1 MCVGIGAGCDSEKGS
16 RYMSVAVITGA
27 AGELGAACARQF
39 VDHHLVMVDLKR
51 DELEMRA
58 QPLQALGHKTTCMTV
73 DITKQDDCL
82 RFAALVEDLGGF
94 DVLVHTAGVA
104 PPAPP
109 ETIYAVNLY
118 GTANLLNA
126 FERLVRP
133 GTVGVCLASIA
144 GHRRLTYQFDSL
156 LLAPDMTPLTLA
168 STIEKRAPSIAKTR
182 LAYAAS
188 KRGTILQVQSRASRW
203 TMAGGRLL
211 SVSPSVIGDTTMGA
225 NRQAAIK
232 QGGDVSI
239 TRSGTSVEIAAI
251 VQFAASRKASFMS
264 GSDLLA
270 DGGFLAEINYYFDP
284 ARRDSWHA
292 LEL

>member
-1 MCVGIGAGCDSEKGS
+1 MP
-16 RYMSVAVITGA
+16 VAVITGA

-39 VDHHLVMVDLKR
+39 VDHHLVMVDSKR
-51 DELEMRA
+51 DALEMRA
-58 QPLQALGHKTTCMTV
+58 QPLQSLGHRTTCMTV

-94 DVLVHTAGVA
+94 DVLVHAAGVA

-109 ETIYAVNLY
+109 EAIYAVNLY

-156 LLAPDMTPLTLA
+156 LLAPDMPPLTLA
-168 STIEKRAPSIAKTR
+168 STIERHAPSIAKTR

-188 KRGTILQVQSRASRW
+188 KRGTILQVQSHAPRW

-211 SVSPSVIGDTTMGA
+211 SVSPSVISDTTMGA

-232 QGGDVSI
+232 QDGDVSI
-239 TRSGTSVEIAAI
+239 SRPGTSVEIAAI
-251 VQFAASRKASFMS
+251 VQFAASPQSSFMS

-270 DGGFLAEINYYFDP
+270 DGGLLAEINYYFDA
-284 ARRDSWHA
+284 ARREGWHA
-292 LEL
+292 LEQ